1 MAAIGHL
8 ILDRDGTLNHE
19 APGGYVRSPAE
30 WRWLPGVLAALA
42 RFRAAGLRLSVA
54 TNQSCVGRGIIGPEE
69 LERVHQQMLTQAA
82 AAVGDGAGDD
92 AVIHAVFVCPHAPE
106 TGCDCRKPRP
116 GLIEQAV
123 VASGI
128 DPAATLLVGD
138 AARDLQA
145 AQTAGVS
152 AWLVRTGK
160 GGATERDLALGAL
173 PEIDPR
179 RVRVFDDLMAVADA
193 MLGTAP

>member
-1 MAAIGHL
+1 MATVRHL

-30 WRWLPGVLAALA
+30 WRWLPGALSALA
-42 RFRAAGLRLSVA
+42 RFRAASLRVSVA
-54 TNQSCVGRGIIGPEE
+54 TNQSGVGRGLMSAED
-69 LERVHQQMLTQAA
+69 LEHVHQQMLTQAA
-82 AAVGDGAGDD
+82 AA
-92 AVIHAVFVCPHAPE
+92 IHAVFVCPHAPKN
-106 TGCDCRKPRP
+106 GCLCRKPRP

-123 VASGI
+123 AASGI

-145 AQTAGVS
+145 AQAAGVT

-160 GGATERDLALGAL
+160 GRATERELALGLL
-173 PEIDPR
+173 PNIDAA
-179 RVRVFDDLMAVADA
+179 RVRVFDDLRAVADG
-193 MLGTAP
+193 MLGAAP